1 MAINTLQSV
10 VVLDCPEPGK
20 LADFYARMLGGR
32 VEGEGRW
39 VEVKFDSGTLTGR
52 TLAFQEAEG
61 HVPPQWPSAERSQ
74 QFHLD
79 FYVPREELD
88 AAEREVLELGAE
100 LAEGDDGGKRDFRV
114 YLDPA
119 GHPFCLCV
127 G

>member
-1 MAINTLQSV
+1 MAINTLQAV

-20 LADFYARMLGGR
+20 LADFYARMLGGK

-39 VEVKFDSGTLTGR
+39 VEVRFDSGRLAGR
-52 TLAFQEAEG
+52 TLAFQEAPD
-61 HVPPQWPSAERSQ
+61 HVPPTWPSGERSQ

-79 FYVPREELD
+79 FYVPREEWD
-88 AAEREVLELGAE
+88 AAEREVLDLGAKRVQ
-100 LAEGDDGGKRDFRV
+100 GDDGERDFRV

-127 G
+127 N